1 MLRLRVIF
9 LNGYILEIESKLLVY
24 KSRKVYLLSNPSL
37 HKSKTIVYDKQDSI
51 LHIPFFFQRIFSNIL
66 YKLQIN
72 TLNLPVI
79 NHYIF
84 HLQFITR

>member
-51 LHIPFFFQRIFSNIL
+51 LHIPFLPFKGYSRISSIN
-66 YKLQIN
+66 YK
-72 TLNLPVI
+72 
-79 NHYIF
+79 
-84 HLQFITR
+84 